1 MFLILTFIFV
11 TNCLNTTQND
21 ITALNF
27 ALTLENLEA
36 TFYNTFLSNNSF
48 NETDFINAGY
58 SATDYTYFM
67 MIKNHENSHVS
78 TLSVAIAQIG
88 GSPVPVC
95 TYNFSMVTNVSTFV
109 GTAKALE
116 NTGVS
121 AYDGAIDTISSS
133 GYRTVAA
140 TIATIE
146 ARHAAFL
153 NQLEGQ
159 SPFPEAFDTALPPD
173 QIVSIVSAFIIS
185 CPYTITTPQV
195 VNLTNYPTNQQVTPT
210 STGTFGVNLF
220 LLFLIGIYLW
230 V

>member
-1 MFLILTFIFV
+1 MFLILILSFIFAS
-11 TNCLNTTQND
+11 NCLDTTQND

-36 TFYNTFLSNNSF
+36 SFYNMFLSTYNS
-48 NETDFINAGY
+48 TDFVNAGY
-58 SATDYTYFM
+58 TSSDYAYFM

-78 TLSVAIAQIG
+78 TLSSTISNLG
-88 GSPVPVC
+88 GTPAPVC
-95 TYNFSMVTNVSTFV
+95 TYNFGMVTNVSTFV
-109 GTAKALE
+109 GTAQLLE

-121 AYDGAIDTISSS
+121 AYDGAIDTISSA

-140 TIATIE
+140 TIATVE

-159 SPFPEAFDTALPPD
+159 SPFPEAFDTAISPD
-173 QIVSIVSAFIIS
+173 QIVMMVTPFIVS
-185 CPYTITTPQV
+185 CPYNITTPQV
-195 VNLTNYPTNQQVTPT
+195 VNLTNYPTNAPTPPT
-210 STGTFGVNLF
+210 SAGTFGVNLF
-220 LLFLIGIYLW
+220 LSFLVAIYLW